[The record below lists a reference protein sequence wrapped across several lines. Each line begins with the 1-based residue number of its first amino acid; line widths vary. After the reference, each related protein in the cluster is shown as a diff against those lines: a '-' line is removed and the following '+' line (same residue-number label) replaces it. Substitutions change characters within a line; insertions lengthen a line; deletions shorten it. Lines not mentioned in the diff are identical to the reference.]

1 MGFSVRSV
9 VFVCA
14 LFVPGVALA
23 QNATVTVTPAPPPP
37 GGGTATPATPPP
49 GGGATTA
56 PTPPTTGG
64 APEGEKKP
72 VRDAAGYAYDDKKPA
87 RRAPGRVIHRT
98 AGPTATLPGFETTAD
113 GGSRLFV
120 QLTQAVP
127 VEERRAQGSITYVLR
142 GAHVRVHNNTNA
154 LVTVHFNT
162 PVWRARLVP
171 QGNDLLFIVD
181 LRANAAPTHR
191 MAEAPDKSSML
202 MIDFPKGDYG
212 GVSGPPAKDNAK
224 PSATPGVNPNTNPGA
239 NAPTPSPQP
248 GPAP

>member
-1 MGFSVRSV
+1 MGFSARSL

-14 LFVPGVALA
+14 LMVPGVALA
-23 QNATVTVTPAPPPP
+23 QNSATVTVTPAPPPP
-37 GGGTATPATPPP
+37 GGGTGTPTAPPP
-49 GGGATTA
+49 GGGTAAPAPTGTA
-56 PTPPTTGG
+56 P
-64 APEGEKKP
+64 AADEKKP
-72 VRDAAGYAYDDKKPA
+72 ARDAAGYAYDDKKPA
-87 RRAPGRVIHRT
+87 RRAPGRVVRAP
-98 AGPTATLPGFETTAD
+98 AGPTATLPGFEQTAD

-142 GAHVRVHNNTNA
+142 GAHVRVHNNTHA

-212 GVSGPPAKDNAK
+212 GVAGPPAKDNAK
-224 PSATPGVNPNTNPGA
+224 ASATPGVNPNGA
-239 NAPTPSPQP
+239 APTPSPQP

>member
-1 MGFSVRSV
+1 MGFSARSV
-9 VFVCA
+9 VFACA
-14 LFVPGVALA
+14 LFAAPLVPAVALA

-37 GGGTATPATPPP
+37 GGGTAAPTAPPP
-49 GGGATTA
+49 GGGG
-56 PTPPTTGG
+56 GG
-64 APEGEKKP
+64 AAPAATATADGEKKP
-72 VRDAAGYAYDDKKPA
+72 VRDAAGYAYDDKKA
-87 RRAPGRVIHRT
+87 VRRAPARIIHRP
-98 AGPTATLPGFETTAD
+98 AGPTATLPGFEQTAD

-120 QLTQAVP
+120 QLTQSVP

-181 LRANAAPTHR
+181 LRANATPTHR
-191 MAEAPDKSSML
+191 MAEAPDKSTML
-202 MIDFPKGDYG
+202 MIDFPKGEYG
-212 GVSGPPAKDNAK
+212 GVSGPPARDNAK
-224 PSATPGVNPNTNPGA
+224 PAATPNVNPNGNGT
-239 NAPTPSPQP
+239 APTPSPQP